1 MWGTTRPCP
10 VPSPRTIG
18 VAERAIR
25 RDTVADQLLELLE
38 LGKSAGVGTRPDRH
52 VVERDLED
60 PFVTGPQRDL
70 GELTLE
76 HHEELL
82 RHPRRAEQP
91 ATARAVR
98 DPDGGHSPARY
109 GLICTGVPS
118 GTACQ
123 ISSISWLDTATQP

>member
-1 MWGTTRPCP
+1 MSGTTRLR
-10 VPSPRTIG
+10 VGSSPRAIR
-18 VAERAIR
+18 VAERALR
-25 RDTVADQLLELLE
+25 RDTITDQLLELLE
-38 LGKSAGVGTRPDRH
+38 LGKPPGVGTGPDRL

-60 PFVTGPQRDL
+60 PLGARAEGDL
-70 GELTLE
+70 GELALE
-76 HHEELL
+76 RHEQLL

-98 DPDGGHSPARY
+98 DPDGSHSPARY

-123 ISSISWLDTATQP
+123 ISSISW